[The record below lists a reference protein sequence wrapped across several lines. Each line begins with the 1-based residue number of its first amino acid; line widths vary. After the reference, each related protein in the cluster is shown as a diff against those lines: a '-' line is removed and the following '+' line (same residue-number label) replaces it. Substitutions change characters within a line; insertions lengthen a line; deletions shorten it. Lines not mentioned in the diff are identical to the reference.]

1 MAGEI
6 FGECALELRTQ
17 FSWQSQNL
25 MKLHSS
31 CTLIF
36 RGRCNIWC
44 SSTFSWQA
52 PNFDE
57 VAFKLHIDFSWQV
70 QYYNIWRS
78 STVTFPGAIHGK
90 IWNDSRRSVKRCN
103 FHYKMRVVSA
113 KSNPSCRAGCGLTG
127 SWSIQSCSDHAQI
140 GPALQITLRFSRF
153 QKKLSY
159 FECCFSWQAQYL
171 VMSESDFC
179 VCCDYQT

>member
-1 MAGEI
+1 MV
-6 FGECALELRTQ
+6 Q
-17 FSWQSQNL
+17 FNCRFPWQAQNL

-78 STVTFPGAIHGK
+78 STVTFPGAIHGEN
-90 IWNDSRRSVKRCN
+90 WNDSRRSVKRCN

-127 SWSIQSCSDHAQI
+127 SWSIQSLLGSCSDRPRTANNVT
-140 GPALQITLRFSRF
+140 LQPFS
-153 QKKLSY
+153 KKISY

-171 VMSESDFC
+171 VMSEGDFC